1 MRNFKI
7 SALLFAIVCISSVVS
22 ATTVLYEQ
30 NFDSYVE
37 GSNMNGQ
44 GGWADWSGPSG
55 AGGIVDWVGSVDSDN
70 ILNIAGGSDLVYDG
84 WDFTSGV
91 ISFNIKQYIPSTSTG
106 TTYCILLNEHIA
118 SPDWAMELA
127 FDLNAGTVKDDI
139 DSSLGAF
146 SILTDQWAR
155 IRADI
160 NLDNNTVN
168 VYYEGT
174 LIRSGQWSGASVQ
187 LTTVDLYANGAGTV
201 YYDDVVINSVPEPAT
216 LAILG
221 FGCLAVLRGRK

>member
-7 SALLFAIVCISSVVS
+7 SVLLFAIVCISSVVS

-30 NFDSYVE
+30 DFDSYVE

-44 GGWADWSGPSG
+44 GGWEDWAGVGG
-55 AGGIVDWVGSVDSDN
+55 AGGIVDWIGTVDSDN
-70 ILNIAGGSDLVYDG
+70 ILDIAGGSDLVYDG

-91 ISFNIKQYIPSTSTG
+91 ISFNIKQYIPSVATG
-106 TTYCILLNEHIA
+106 MTYCILLNEHFTT
-118 SPDWAMELA
+118 PDWAMELA
-127 FDLNAGTVKDDI
+127 FDLDAGTVIANMDN
-139 DSSLGAF
+139 SLGSF
-146 SILTDQWAR
+146 NILTDQWAR
-155 IRADI
+155 IKADI

-174 LIRSGQWSGASVQ
+174 LIRSGQWSSASVQ
-187 LTTVDLYANGAGTV
+187 LTTVDLYANGADTV
-201 YYDDVVINSVPEPAT
+201 YYDDVNIITIPEPAT

-221 FGCLAVLRGRK
+221 FGCLAFLRRRK